1 MYKWWQNL
9 YNRYFQRFK
18 PPISRCFVGFYFIFG
33 LINSSKLSLIKN
45 NPIILK
51 LLPLTQIKRIAINL
65 ILNLSNLLHYY
76 AKMIEAVIVDDEIKA
91 LQSLS
96 WELTNFSNEIKVSAS
111 FTDPFEALE
120 YLEKNTPDCLFLDI
134 EMPTMDGFQ
143 FIQKLTNKNFP
154 VVITTAYNQYAIKA
168 LKNEAIDYLLKP
180 IDTDDLKDTI
190 VKIKKYNSKNYSSE
204 RLEKILLNFNA
215 NALHKK
221 ITFNTDGKLLFLES
235 NEILYAE
242 SDGNYSTIFLSDGQ
256 KIVLTKKLKEVND
269 LLPKD
274 SFFRIHNSYI
284 INLHKIKEFL
294 KTDGYVVLDSNHKIP
309 VSRQKKSDFLDM
321 I

>member
-1 MYKWWQNL
+1 ML
-9 YNRYFQRFK
+9 
-18 PPISRCFVGFYFIFG
+18 
-33 LINSSKLSLIKN
+33 
-45 NPIILK
+45 
-51 LLPLTQIKRIAINL
+51 
-65 ILNLSNLLHYY
+65 
-76 AKMIEAVIVDDEIKA
+76 EAVIVDDELKA

-96 WELTNFSNEIKVSAS
+96 WELTNFSNEIMVNAS

-180 IDTDDLKDTI
+180 IDTDDLEDTI
-190 VKIKKYNSKNYSSE
+190 VKIKKFNNRNYTSD

-215 NALHKK
+215 NTSHKK

-235 NEILYAE
+235 DEILYAE
-242 SDGNYSTIFLSDGQ
+242 SDGNYSTIFLTDGQ

-269 LLPKD
+269 LLPAD
-274 SFFRIHNSYI
+274 SFYRIHNSYI

-294 KTDGYVVLDSNHKIP
+294 KTDGYVVLNSNHKIP